1 MGTIL
6 IPAYEPD
13 ERLLELIR
21 QLKKTSPDRLVIV
34 DDGSGEAFRPVFEA
48 AEAAGCTVLRH
59 EVNRGKGCALKT
71 GFRYL
76 LESGEPGGVVCAD
89 SDGQHL
95 PADIM
100 RVAEAVHG
108 PGRRIV
114 LGSRRFAGKVPLRS
128 RLGNTV
134 TRTVFSL
141 SSGTRIYDTQTGL
154 RGFSS
159 DLLKWLCGVPGE
171 RFEYEMNLLLNAAKE
186 EMSVEEIWIDT
197 VYLNRNRSSHFR
209 PFADSYRVFL
219 PILRFSG
226 SSILAAGLD
235 FALLFLLQGLG
246 AGLAFSVTGARI
258 CSAIA
263 NYTMN
268 RKFVFTPQA
277 GLGLRAGGL
286 TTMGIGSGRG
296 AGAEKACRSMARYFL
311 LVLLVMLLNMGL
323 MYLFHETI
331 GIPLFAAK
339 LLTEVSLFFF
349 SFWAQRKFVY

>member
-34 DDGSGEAFRPVFEA
+34 DDGSGEAYRPIFEA
-48 AEAAGCTVLRH
+48 AKVAGCTVLRH
-59 EVNRGKGCALKT
+59 EINRGKGCALKT

-100 RVAEAVHG
+100 RVAEAVRG

-128 RLGNTV
+128 RFGNTV

-159 DLLKWLCGVPGE
+159 NLLEWLCEVPGE
-171 RFEYEMNLLLNAAKE
+171 RFEYEMNMLLNSARE
-186 EMSVEEIWIDT
+186 EMSVEELWINT

-209 PFADSYRVFL
+209 PFADSYRIYL

-226 SSILAAGLD
+226 SSILSAGLD

-246 AGLAFSVTGARI
+246 AGLVFSVAGARI

-268 RKFVFTPQA
+268 RKFVFTPRA
-277 GLGLRAGGL
+277 GLGFRAGGL
-286 TTMGIGSGRG
+286 TRGIDSGRD
-296 AGAEKACRSMARYFL
+296 AAKAYRSMARYFL
-311 LVLLVMLLNMGL
+311 LVLLVMLLNMGW
-323 MYLFHETI
+323 MHLFHETI

-339 LLTEVSLFFF
+339 LLTEVSLFVF